1 MGKDINKLIAS
12 GYVGKAE
19 LKTFSNDKSV
29 LNFSVAS
36 NKPKKVNDV
45 WGNITTW
52 FNCQLWNPSDY
63 DKSNIDKGLYVTVV
77 GSLNSN
83 AKDNVTYWS
92 VLVDNVVYQA
102 PKGNAKTK
110 DTDNKNDFEDND
122 VPF

>member
-1 MGKDINKLIAS
+1 MGRDLNKLIAS

-45 WGNITTW
+45 WENITTW

-63 DKSNIDKGLYVTVV
+63 DKSNIDKGLYVTVE
-77 GSLNSN
+77 GSHNSN
-83 AKDNVTYWS
+83 TKDNVTYWS

-102 PKGNAKTK
+102 PKGNAKPN
-110 DTDNKNDFEDND
+110 DNKTNEEFEYDD
-122 VPF
+122 APF